1 MGAETVNLS
10 KTTVNLSK
18 SDKINLSKS
27 SEGLSKITVALGWDE
42 ASAENGTE
50 TISYTKK
57 PGLIGKLFGSKTS
70 DETRTVTISR
80 KAKSM
85 DLDAWVCLMENGKV
99 EKTTDHTLCY
109 YGNLTI
115 GNYIKHSG
123 DNLTGAG
130 EGDDEQIVINLDK
143 IPDKYDGILV
153 GVTIFNAKYKRQSF
167 KDIKNFFVRVV
178 DNRDNFEIC
187 RYSDNVSEE
196 YSDSTTFIVGKIYKE
211 SGEWKFSAC
220 GNGITANDIKDAA
233 EKYRG

>member
-1 MGAETVNLS
+1 MGTEKEKVSLS

-18 SDKINLSKS
+18 SDKVNLSKS
-27 SEGLSKITVALGWDE
+27 TSDGLSKITVALGWDE
-42 ASAENGTE
+42 ASAE
-50 TISYTKK
+50 TKTVK
-57 PGLIGKLFGSKTS
+57 KHGLIGKLFGSNAS
-70 DETRTVTISR
+70 DETVSR
-80 KAKSM
+80 RVQNM
-85 DLDAWVCLMENGKV
+85 DLDAWVCLMEDGEVKKV
-99 EKTTDHTLCY
+99 TDSTLCY
-109 YGNLTI
+109 YGNLTV
-115 GNYIKHSG
+115 GNHIKHSG

-178 DNRDNFEIC
+178 DNRDDFEIC

-220 GNGITANDIKDAA
+220 GNGITANDIQDAA
-233 EKYRG
+233 KKYRG